1 MTTDGTPVPQ
11 RPSPVRVWAELDPRL
26 SRGLWIV
33 KWLLAIPHFIV
44 LWFLWIGFFFS
55 SIGAFFA
62 ILVTGRFPRPLFDF
76 NVGVIRWSWRVTYYA
91 YGVLGTDRYPPFSL
105 ADVADY
111 PARLEIAYPERLSR
125 GLVLVKWWLLA
136 LPHYL
141 IVSFFVGG
149 GFIAAGQAAD
159 EQALGLF
166 DVGLIGLLATIAAIA
181 LLFTGRY
188 PRGIFA
194 LLIGLHRW
202 VLRVGAYAALMTDEY
217 PPFRL
222 DQGGDGDRD
231 GTGEADLPLDA
242 RQDTTPGPGRTAT
255 IIIGIVCLVVA
266 IGLLL
271 VATALWVAN
280 KALPDD
286 DGFFTAPVVSC
297 RVDSY
302 AIVSEPIRLDLSGP
316 DGLTPESVLGD
327 GKVTATS
334 RDGSPIFVGI
344 ADSRLVENYLSGTA
358 RTTIRPDGDADDG
371 SLAVCDSTEGQAPP
385 ALPTSLGI
393 WTTSATG
400 PGSQSVTWPLRDGDW
415 TVVIMRLDAS
425 PGLDVSVDAGA
436 TFPVIKPVI
445 TAIAITGGLFLLLA
459 LGLLVVPAVVR
470 SIRRRGTSQPPG

>member
-1 MTTDGTPVPQ
+1 MTTDGPPVPQ
-11 RPSPVRVWAELDPRL
+11 RPSPVRVTAELDPAL
-26 SRGLWIV
+26 SRWLWLV

-44 LWFLWIGFFFS
+44 LWFLWIAFFFS

-62 ILVTGRFPRPLFDF
+62 ILVTGHFPRPLFDF
-76 NVGVIRWSWRVTYYA
+76 NVGVLRWTWRVTYYA
-91 YGVLGTDRYPPFSL
+91 YGVLGTDRYPPFTL
-105 ADVADY
+105 ADRVDY
-111 PARLEIAYPERLSR
+111 PARLEIDRPERLSR
-125 GLVLVKWWLLA
+125 GLVLVKSWLLA
-136 LPHYL
+136 IPHYL
-141 IVSFFVGG
+141 VISFFVGG
-149 GFIAAGQAAD
+149 GFIAASQAAD
-159 EQALGLF
+159 KQELGLF
-166 DVGLIGLLATIAAIA
+166 GGGLIGLLAVIAAIA

-188 PRGIFA
+188 PRDIFA

-222 DQGGDGDRD
+222 DQGGDADRD
-231 GTGEADLPLDA
+231 GTGEAALLLED

-271 VATALWVAN
+271 AATSLWAA
-280 KALPDD
+280 KQALPDD

-316 DGLTPESVLGD
+316 EGLTPESVLGD

-334 RDGSPIFVGI
+334 RDGSPVFVGI

-358 RTTIRPDGDADDG
+358 RTTIRPDSDADDG
-371 SLAVCDSTEGQAPP
+371 ALAGCDSTTGQAPP
-385 ALPTSLGI
+385 ALPTSLAI

-400 PGSQSVTWPLRDGDW
+400 TGSQSITWPIKDGDW
-415 TVVIMRLDAS
+415 TVVIMNLDAS
-425 PGLDVSVDAGA
+425 PGLDVEVDVGA
-436 TFPVIKPVI
+436 TFPVINPVI
-445 TAIAITGGLFLLLA
+445 TAIAITGALFLLVA
-459 LGLLVVPAVVR
+459 VGLLVGPAVVR
-470 SIRRRGTSQPPG
+470 SVRQRRTSHPPG